1 MGQTTPLIEARYCLD
16 VIRNFE
22 AVCHGIANGSNA
34 MARSGM
40 MQCSILLLDYSWMH
54 SGHPSFGIGLHL
66 RLDDHRFDSSS
77 TTFTKNMNYRK
88 SASLNTKNFNVRR
101 VHGCHWHLFFDGL
114 SNFPQDICMQ
124 LGTRK
129 TPSNLWGRSCLQSL
143 HCSMY
148 TGSGPSHSTW
158 EGS

>member
-1 MGQTTPLIEARYCLD
+1 MGQITPLIEARYCLD

-34 MARSGM
+34 MARSRM

-77 TTFTKNMNYRK
+77 TTFTRTRIIAKVLPLTLRTLMFEEFMVAIGI
-88 SASLNTKNFNVRR
+88 SSLTA
-101 VHGCHWHLFFDGL
+101 
-114 SNFPQDICMQ
+114 
-124 LGTRK
+124 
-129 TPSNLWGRSCLQSL
+129 
-143 HCSMY
+143 
-148 TGSGPSHSTW
+148 
-158 EGS
+158 